1 MAIHDDDPVIFTF
14 FNEIG
19 IIDQLAQNI
28 LERALPDGLKM
39 SHFVVLNHFA
49 RLGGARS
56 PQDLARAIQVTKGAM
71 TNTLKRLES
80 RGLVNVRPD
89 PDDGRAKRVTL
100 TDAGLHVRNEAIQ
113 AISPGA
119 AGDRRTIHPKKTE
132 RRLALAAGSPR
143 ISRQDAGHLLNRAV
157 KEQGSS
163 HEPIFRVLPI
173 FNRAASAAE

>member
-113 AISPGA
+113 AISPALQAIGEQFTQKRLKDA
-119 AGDRRTIHPKKTE
+119 LPLLREVREYLDKT
-132 RRLALAAGSPR
+132 RDTS
-143 ISRQDAGHLLNRAV
+143 
-157 KEQGSS
+157 
-163 HEPIFRVLPI
+163 
-173 FNRAASAAE
+173 